1 MANAKYTITGN
12 MNDVLEKIRDFLTDN
27 GWTILNNCTPDT
39 APNAT
44 GAPDGGEILAVKM
57 DDCIAVMRSAM
68 GFAIFPNQTNHNT
81 TAAAAGAYGIGLTGC
96 TAYTANPPS
105 GYWYDQTNPPLN
117 TTSREVIGVG
127 VVSCQGVSGTYELF
141 CNFTTQPA
149 ISAIF
154 TIKEVIN
161 NQYTD
166 KKDVAVYQH
175 LAFGLLQK
183 AGNWTGGMFISGS
196 RSSYKM
202 FVQQTTVPDNIDTDS
217 NEMFAMSANPSFLV
231 QGEVDSAPLLEKPIL
246 WWSAGPEKG
255 EMSTGKILASTLT
268 NHEYLT
274 SVPKVPHYGYI
285 QSQNPT
291 DYGRNV
297 NTLNCI
303 SVNLPIALFV
313 QRDPN
318 LLMNFSFIGYIPNAY
333 AISMRCL
340 APEKMYEIN
349 YPKSGNLHQVFPHI
363 IKYGKRGYDGISI
376 LQENT

>member
-12 MNDVLEKIRDFLTDN
+12 MNNVLEKIRDFLVDN
-27 GWTILNNCTPDT
+27 GWTILNNCTPDIM
-39 APNAT
+39 PNAT

-81 TAAAAGAYGIGLTGC
+81 SAASTGAYGIGLTGC
-96 TAYTANPPS
+96 TAYTANPAS

-117 TTSREVIGVG
+117 TTKREVIGVG
-127 VVSCQGVSGTYELF
+127 IVSCQGVSGTYELF
-141 CNFTTQPA
+141 CNFTTKPA

-161 NQYTD
+161 NQSTD

-202 FVQQTTVPDNIDTDS
+202 FIATPNVPDNVDVDS
-217 NEMFAMSANPSFLV
+217 NEMFAMSVNPSFLV
-231 QGEVDSAPLLEKPIL
+231 QGEVDSAPLMDKPIL

-268 NHEYLT
+268 NHEYLL

-318 LLMNFSFIGYIPNAY
+318 LLMNFSFVGYIPNAY

-349 YPKSGNLHQVFPHI
+349 YPKSGNLHQVFPHV